1 MMVDNMKKIV
11 VSRGKDQGENVRGI
25 WGLFW
30 FNPEEVAEIGKK
42 HRY

>member
-30 FNPEEVAEIGKK
+30 FNPEESRRNREEAP
-42 HRY
+42 Y